1 MKIPKLAILA
11 AIMTSTIAAAQYT
24 DYAYVKVYYT
34 DATRQHVA
42 GRETAYCSGDTE
54 YSGSATPYYR
64 YYNGTCP

>member
-11 AIMTSTIAAAQYT
+11 AIMTSTVAAAQYT

-42 GRETAYCSGDTE
+42 GRETDYCSGDTE

>member
-11 AIMTSTIAAAQYT
+11 AAMTSTIAAAQYT